1 MAYYNPFQG
10 KDLKFPK
17 KYKDKVEGYCQ
28 TRPSGGKKPSIEE
41 SPFRRQVDLWY
52 LAICIGVCN
61 DKKKSDVQSY
71 RFITGEVLANNPE
84 KIENLELIA
93 IANSHDPYIIGRPN
107 DLVELMNDYAAAGIE
122 ILFNVLN
129 SGSSRPL
136 WNLCDY
142 LYYQFKL
149 TK

>member
-10 KDLKFPK
+10 KDLKFPS

-52 LAICIGVCN
+52 LAICLGVRN
-61 DKKKSDVQSY
+61 DKRNSDIQTY
-71 RFITGEVLANNPE
+71 RFITGEVLANDPD
-84 KIENLELIA
+84 KIENLEIIA
-93 IANSHDPYIIGRPN
+93 IAKSEDPYIIGNPN
-107 DLVELMNDYAAAGIE
+107 ELVEMMNDYAAGGVE
-122 ILFNVLN
+122 ILFNLLN
-129 SGSSRPL
+129 SGNSRPL

-142 LYYQFKL
+142 LHSSFDN
-149 TK
+149 